1 MPGIFQRIKSLFA
14 NDEDGTM
21 GLASSGDYSRSFP
34 WSRGASLS
42 LYEKSLYANSAIRKR
57 AEKTGEICFVLKD
70 KAGKEVESGD
80 AGKWLKLLNKPNDW
94 QTGAQFWGL
103 AQKYYDSV
111 GACYIRKGFGE
122 GTIFKEGKMPDKL
135 TLLRADFVV
144 PVLNAD
150 KTEITAFRYNGN
162 GKAED
167 IKPAEIIYWY
177 NPSPKDPLC
186 GESLLS
192 AAASAIESEY
202 EISRYHAN
210 VLKNGGKL
218 ETIFKVKNLST
229 AKQLEELE
237 ENYQEKYTEA
247 RRLGRPLFMG
257 GDIENVTTALSPQEL
272 AFLDTKVSNYR
283 DLAIVTG
290 VPKELLADTSGATYA
305 NADASIRIF
314 LREVV
319 KPNMASL
326 CTILDWRLIPEE
338 LTLEFIDPT
347 PEDKEETRKDLE
359 TAHSVQALTTNEMRD
374 KLGFEPHKKKEA
386 DEILVPFSLRALD
399 DMKPAE
405 PVVVPPEK
413 TPAEKQK
420 ENEQAHPLRDKKT
433 RALWGKA
440 VDRDRQRYDAR
451 MLAETR
457 RYFKGQEQRV
467 LETLKTKRKMAV
479 EEVFN
484 EGVEL
489 SLAKTSL
496 VALLRQIFIE
506 QGQNTADTF
515 GFPTFSL
522 TQAVEDSLRE
532 RAELFTT
539 SIISTQK
546 EKLVRTFAESAAAE
560 EPRAKLVARIED
572 LYTDVSQ
579 EWAAVIARTEV
590 HAAVSNANLQA
601 YYQGG
606 LRIKIWTA
614 VMDERTRDEHAA
626 MDGQERAID
635 APFSNGLMY
644 PSEPNCRCTV

>member
-1 MPGIFQRIKSLFA
+1 MPGIFHRIKSIFS

-21 GLASSGDYSRSFP
+21 GLASSGDYTRSFP

-57 AEKTGEICFVLKD
+57 AEKTGEIKFVLKNA
-70 KAGKEVESGD
+70 AGKEVEDGD
-80 AGKWLKLLNKPNDW
+80 AGKWLKLLNKPNEW

-122 GTIFKEGKMPDKL
+122 GTIFKEGKMPEKL
-135 TLLRADFVV
+135 TLLRADFVE
-144 PVLNAD
+144 PVLNVA

-162 GKAED
+162 GAAED
-167 IKPAEIIYWY
+167 IKPNEIIYWY
-177 NPSPKDPLC
+177 NPSPKNPLF

-218 ETIFKVKNLST
+218 ETIFKIKNLT
-229 AKQLEELE
+229 TKKQLEELE

-257 GDIENVTTALSPQEL
+257 GDIENVSTALSPQEL
-272 AFLDTKVSNYR
+272 AFLDTKISNYR

-326 CTILDWRLIPEE
+326 CTILDWRLISED
-338 LTLEFIDPT
+338 LTLEFVDPT

-359 TAHSVQALTTNEMRD
+359 TAKNVQALTTNEMRE
-374 KLGFEPHKKKEA
+374 KLGFEKNKEKEA
-386 DEILVPFSLRALD
+386 DAILVPFSLRPLG
-399 DMKPAE
+399 DMA
-405 PVVVPPEK
+405 PPEPTAPAA
-413 TPAEKQK
+413 TPTPEEKRK
-420 ENEQAHPLRDKKT
+420 ADEQAHPLRDKKT

-467 LETLKTKRKMAV
+467 LETLKSKRKMAV

-522 TQAVEDSLRE
+522 TQAVEESLRE

-546 EKLVRTFAESAAAE
+546 EKLVRTFAESAAE
-560 EPRAKLVARIED
+560 NEPRAKLVARVQD

-601 YYQGG
+601 YFQGG

-635 APFSNGLMY
+635 APFSNGLQY

>member
-1 MPGIFQRIKSLFA
+1 MPGIFQRIKSLFS

-57 AEKTGEICFVLKD
+57 AEKTGEIHFVLKN
-70 KAGKEVESGD
+70 KAGKEIEEGD
-80 AGKWLKLLNKPNDW
+80 AAKWLELLNKPNDW

-122 GTIFKEGKMPDKL
+122 AKIFKDGAVPQKL

-144 PVLNAD
+144 PVLSAD
-150 KTEITAFRYNGN
+150 KSEITAFRYNGH

-167 IKPAEIIYWY
+167 IKPADIIYWY
-177 NPSPKDPLC
+177 NPSPKEPLI

-218 ETIFKVKNLST
+218 ETIFKVKNLT
-229 AKQLEELE
+229 TKAQLTELE

-272 AFLDTKVSNYR
+272 AFLDTKISNYR

-305 NADASIRIF
+305 NADASIRVF

-319 KPNMASL
+319 APNMKSL
-326 CTILDWRLIPEE
+326 CTILDWRLIPAD
-338 LTLEFIDPT
+338 LTLEFVDPT
-347 PEDKEETRKDLE
+347 PEDREETRKDLE
-359 TAHSVQALTTNEMRD
+359 TAKNVQALTTNEMRE
-374 KLGFEPHKKKEA
+374 KLGFEPNKEKEA
-386 DEILVPFSLRALD
+386 DAIMIPFSLRPLGD
-399 DMKPAE
+399 I
-405 PVVVPPEK
+405 VPPEPAKPAVVEDPEAKKK
-413 TPAEKQK
+413 TD
-420 ENEQAHPLRDKKT
+420 EQAHPLRDKKT
-433 RALWGKA
+433 RILWGKA

-451 MLAETR
+451 MLGETR

-467 LETLKTKRKMAV
+467 LETLKSKRKMAV
-479 EEVFN
+479 DEVFN

-489 SLAKTSL
+489 SLAKTTL
-496 VALLRQIFIE
+496 VSLLRQIFIE

-522 TQAVEDSLRE
+522 TQAVEESLRE
-532 RAELFTT
+532 RAELFTS

-546 EKLVRTFAESAAAE
+546 EKLVAVFAESAAAE

-579 EWAAVIARTEV
+579 EWAGVIARTEV
-590 HAAVSNANLQA
+590 HAAVSNANMQA

-635 APFSNGLMY
+635 ALFSNGLMY

>member
-1 MPGIFQRIKSLFA
+1 MLGFFKRIKTIFS

-21 GLASSGDYSRSFP
+21 GIIGSGDYSSTFP
-34 WSRGASLS
+34 WSRTTSIS

-57 AEKTGEICFVLKD
+57 ADKTGEIRFVLKD
-70 KAGKEVESGD
+70 KAGKEVENGD
-80 AGKWLKLLNKPNDW
+80 AAKWLELLNKPNAW
-94 QTGAQFWGL
+94 QTGAQFWAL

-111 GACYIRKGFGE
+111 GSCYIRKGFKTE
-122 GTIFKEGKMPDKL
+122 KIFKDGIMPEKL
-135 TLLRADFVV
+135 TLLRADFVE
-144 PVLNAD
+144 PVFNAD
-150 KTEITAFRYNGN
+150 NTEIEKFRYGGI
-162 GKAED
+162 GKSEEID
-167 IKPAEIIYWY
+167 PKEIIYWY
-177 NPSPKDPLC
+177 NPSPKNPLQ

-202 EISRYHAN
+202 QISRYHAN

-218 ETIFKVKNLST
+218 ETIFTVKNLT
-229 AKQLEELE
+229 TKAQLEELE

-247 RRLGRPLFMG
+247 KRLGRPLFMG

-326 CTILDWRLIPEE
+326 CTILDWRLIPSDWE
-338 LTLEFIDPT
+338 LSFVDPT

-359 TAHSVQALTTNEMRD
+359 TAHAVQALTTNEMRE

-386 DEILVPFSLRALD
+386 DEILVPFSLRPLD
-399 DMKPAE
+399 DMKPAA
-405 PVVVPPEK
+405 PAAVPISDPE
-413 TPAEKQK
+413 EKK
-420 ENEQAHPLRDKKT
+420 KADEQAHPLRDKKT
-433 RALWGKA
+433 RALWAKA
-440 VDRDRQRYDAR
+440 VDRDRQMYDSR
-451 MLAETR
+451 MLSATR
-457 RYFKGQEQRV
+457 RYFSEQKLRV
-467 LETLKTKRKMAV
+467 LDTLKSKRKMAV
-479 EEVFN
+479 DEVFN
-484 EGVEL
+484 DGVEL
-489 SLAKTSL
+489 SIAKTTLVSL
-496 VALLRQIFIE
+496 IREIFIE
-506 QGQNTADTF
+506 QGQKTADTF

-522 TQAVEDSLRE
+522 TQAVEESLRE
-532 RAELFTT
+532 RAEMFTT
-539 SIISTQK
+539 SIINTQK
-546 EKLVRTFAESAAAE
+546 EKLIATFADSAAAE

-572 LYTDVSQ
+572 VYADVSQ
-579 EWAAVIARTEV
+579 KWAEVIARTEV

-614 VMDERTRDEHAA
+614 VMDERTRDEHAE

-635 APFSNGLMY
+635 APFSNGEMY
-644 PSEPNCRCTV
+644 PSSYNCRCTI